1 MSVVAEGTGNGRRR
15 RQHENIPGENW
26 LSRWAPPGWSAVA
39 FVGAA
44 VVGTVTAYNTIGANA
59 GAIEKIIEHNAAQAT
74 VIQELNT
81 KQELAAQEFRIYTK
95 NEERRE
101 REQAERDLETRR
113 LLQRI
118 LQGINGGSE

>member
-1 MSVVAEGTGNGRRR
+1 MAEGTGNGRRR
-15 RQHENIPGENW
+15 RQHEGIPLES
-26 LSRWAPPGWSAVA
+26 LFARFAPPGWTGVV
-39 FVGAA
+39 FLGTV
-44 VVGTVTAYNTIGANA
+44 VVGGITAYSQIGANA